1 MKRYRLGNR
10 KNEKEIYIEEVKA
23 VSMKEID
30 KRIHG
35 NDESSALLKALEI
48 ANNRIDSLLYMFERS
63 RIMDYMILT
72 DSRRRM
78 FAINF
83 IAGIGKGFGQ
93 AIGFSFL
100 TGLVLYIVSKWV
112 NLPIIGEYIA
122 EFLDM
127 VDNFRGR

>member
-10 KNEKEIYIEEVKA
+10 KNEKEIYTEEVKA
-23 VSMKEID
+23 LSMKDID

-35 NDESSALLKALEI
+35 NDESSALLKTLEI

>member
-35 NDESSALLKALEI
+35 DDESSALLKALEI

-63 RIMDYMILT
+63 RIMNYMILT

>member
-35 NDESSALLKALEI
+35 DDESSALLKALEI

>member
-35 NDESSALLKALEI
+35 HDESSALLKALEI

>member
-10 KNEKEIYIEEVKA
+10 KNEKNIYIEKVETIR
-23 VSMKEID
+23 MKEID

-35 NDESSALLKALEI
+35 NDESGALLKALEI

-100 TGLVLYIVSKWV
+100 TGLVLYVISKWV

-122 EFLDM
+122 RFLDM

>member
-10 KNEKEIYIEEVKA
+10 KNEKELYIEEVKA
-23 VSMKEID
+23 LSMKDID

-35 NDESSALLKALEI
+35 NDESNALLKALEI

>member
-35 NDESSALLKALEI
+35 DDESSALLKALEI

-112 NLPIIGEYIA
+112 NLPIVGEYIA

>member
-10 KNEKEIYIEEVKA
+10 KNEKEIYTEEVKA
-23 VSMKEID
+23 LSMKDID

-78 FAINF
+78 FTINF

>member
-35 NDESSALLKALEI
+35 DDESSALLKALEI

-100 TGLVLYIVSKWV
+100 TGLVLYVVSKWV

>member
-23 VSMKEID
+23 LSMKEID

-35 NDESSALLKALEI
+35 NDESSALLKALDT
-48 ANNRIDSLLYMFERS
+48 AKNRIDSLRYMFERS

>member
-23 VSMKEID
+23 LSMKEID
-30 KRIHG
+30 KKIHG
-35 NDESSALLKALEI
+35 DDESSALLKALEI

>member
-35 NDESSALLKALEI
+35 DDESGALLKALEI

-100 TGLVLYIVSKWV
+100 TGLVLYVISKWV

-122 EFLDM
+122 TFLDM
-127 VDNFRGR
+127 IDNFRRR

>member
-10 KNEKEIYIEEVKA
+10 KNEKEIYTEEVKA
-23 VSMKEID
+23 LSMKDID

-35 NDESSALLKALEI
+35 DDESSALVKALEI
-48 ANNRIDSLLYMFERS
+48 ANNRIESLLYMFERS

-100 TGLVLYIVSKWV
+100 TGLVLYVVSKWV

>member
-23 VSMKEID
+23 LSMKEID

-35 NDESSALLKALEI
+35 DDESSALLKALEI

-100 TGLVLYIVSKWV
+100 TGLVLYVVSKWV

>member
-10 KNEKEIYIEEVKA
+10 KNEKEIYTEEVKA

-35 NDESSALLKALEI
+35 DDESSALLKALEI

>member
-10 KNEKEIYIEEVKA
+10 KNEKEMYIEEVKA

-35 NDESSALLKALEI
+35 NDESSALVKALEI

>member
-1 MKRYRLGNR
+1 LKRYRLGNR
-10 KNEKEIYIEEVKA
+10 KNEKEIYTEEVKA

-35 NDESSALLKALEI
+35 NDESSALVKALEI

-100 TGLVLYIVSKWV
+100 TGLVLYVVSKWV

>member
-10 KNEKEIYIEEVKA
+10 KNEKEIYTEEVKA
-23 VSMKEID
+23 LSMKDID

>member
-10 KNEKEIYIEEVKA
+10 KNEKEIYTEEVKA

>member
-23 VSMKEID
+23 LSMKEID

>member
-10 KNEKEIYIEEVKA
+10 KNEKEIYTEEVKA
-23 VSMKEID
+23 LSMKDID
-30 KRIHG
+30 K
-35 NDESSALLKALEI
+35 I

>member
-35 NDESSALLKALEI
+35 DDESSALLKALEI
-48 ANNRIDSLLYMFERS
+48 TNNRIDSLLYMFERS

>member
-1 MKRYRLGNR
+1 MKRYRLGNK

-23 VSMKEID
+23 LSMKEID

>member
-1 MKRYRLGNR
+1 M
-10 KNEKEIYIEEVKA
+10 YIDEVKA

>member
-10 KNEKEIYIEEVKA
+10 KNEKEIYTEEVKA
-23 VSMKEID
+23 LSMKEID

-35 NDESSALLKALEI
+35 NDESGALLKALEI
-48 ANNRIDSLLYMFERS
+48 ANNRIDSLLQMFERS

>member
-23 VSMKEID
+23 LSMKEID

-35 NDESSALLKALEI
+35 DDESSALLKALEI

>member
-10 KNEKEIYIEEVKA
+10 KNEKEIYTEEVKA

-35 NDESSALLKALEI
+35 NDESSALVKALEI

-100 TGLVLYIVSKWV
+100 TGLVLYVVSKWV

>member
-10 KNEKEIYIEEVKA
+10 KNEKEIYTEEVKA
-23 VSMKEID
+23 LSMKEID

-100 TGLVLYIVSKWV
+100 TGLVLYVVSKWV

>member
-23 VSMKEID
+23 LSMKDID

>member
-23 VSMKEID
+23 LSMKEID

-35 NDESSALLKALEI
+35 NDESSALVKALEI

>member
-100 TGLVLYIVSKWV
+100 TGLVLYVISKWV

>member
-1 MKRYRLGNR
+1 LKRYRLGNR
-10 KNEKEIYIEEVKA
+10 KNEKEMYIEEVKA

-35 NDESSALLKALEI
+35 NDESSALVKALEI

-100 TGLVLYIVSKWV
+100 TGLVLYVVSKWV

>member
-30 KRIHG
+30 KKIHG
-35 NDESSALLKALEI
+35 DDESSALLKALEI

>member
-10 KNEKEIYIEEVKA
+10 KNEKNIYIEEVKA
-23 VSMKEID
+23 LSMKEID

>member
-10 KNEKEIYIEEVKA
+10 KNEKEIYTEEVKA
-23 VSMKEID
+23 LSMKDID

-35 NDESSALLKALEI
+35 DDESSALVKALEI

>member
-10 KNEKEIYIEEVKA
+10 KNEKEIYTEEVKA

-35 NDESSALLKALEI
+35 NDESSALVKALEI